1 MKKLKQLF
9 HSIWNQITIRKRL
22 RYYLM
27 MSVVLGWP
35 TGRSHFFAP
44 KKEIDEFFANRE
56 RASDKVVDE

>member
-1 MKKLKQLF
+1 
-9 HSIWNQITIRKRL
+9 
-22 RYYLM
+22 M